1 MSMRS
6 RRRPVAPSPRHAV
19 PSVIFARCG
28 ILSLGNTQMAI
39 EIRPV
44 KTEDEYH
51 AVERLQRE
59 IWGAQDIEIIAFET
73 LMTAHKNGGVMLGA
87 FDLVEG
93 EERMV
98 GFVFG
103 FAGLTAD
110 CRVKH
115 CSHIAGALPGY
126 RDRGV
131 GYALKLKQREIVMAQ
146 GMDLITWTFDPLESR
161 NARFNF
167 HKLGA
172 TCDVYL
178 RNLYGAMRDKLN
190 AGLPSDRF
198 QVDWRIASPRVEARL
213 RGETEVSSVSALMAE
228 GVPLANRTVEGE
240 LLLPSEETMIEGKRI
255 LIQIPSDF
263 QNLKAADRNLALEW
277 RLHTRALFEEAFA
290 KGYETTDLLVEGG
303 QSYYLLE
310 RLADIRS
317 AAGQR

>member
-1 MSMRS
+1 
-6 RRRPVAPSPRHAV
+6 
-19 PSVIFARCG
+19 
-28 ILSLGNTQMAI
+28 MAI

-59 IWGAQDIEIIAFET
+59 IWGAQDIEIVAFET
-73 LMTAHKNGGVMLGA
+73 LMTAHRNGGVMLGA
-87 FDLVEG
+87 FDIAEG
-93 EERMV
+93 EEWMV

-103 FAGLTAD
+103 FVGLTAD
-110 CRVKH
+110 GRVKH

-131 GYALKLKQREIVMAQ
+131 GYALKLKQRDIVLAQ
-146 GMDLITWTFDPLESR
+146 GIDLITWTFDPLESR

-172 TCDVYL
+172 TCGVYL

-190 AGLPSDRF
+190 AGAPSDRF
-198 QVDWRIASPRVEARL
+198 QVDWRIASMRVESRR
-213 RGETEVSSVSALMAE
+213 RGEAGHSSASALMAE
-228 GVPLANRTVEGE
+228 GVPLVNPPVAGEPLRPSAPAMVEQE
-240 LLLPSEETMIEGKRI
+240 RI

-263 QNLKAADRNLALEW
+263 QSLKSTDKNLALEW

-290 KGYETTDLLVEGG
+290 KGYVVTDLLEDGG
-303 QSYYLLE
+303 RSYYLLE
-310 RLADIRS
+310 R
-317 AAGQR
+317 

>member
-1 MSMRS
+1 
-6 RRRPVAPSPRHAV
+6 
-19 PSVIFARCG
+19 
-28 ILSLGNTQMAI
+28 MAI
-39 EIRPV
+39 EIRTV
-44 KTEDEYH
+44 KIEDEYR

-59 IWGAQDIEIIAFET
+59 IWGAQDIEIVAFEM

-87 FDLVEG
+87 FDTIEG
-93 EERMV
+93 EVRMI

-110 CRVKH
+110 GRVKH

-131 GYALKLKQREIVMAQ
+131 GYALKLKQREIVLAQ
-146 GMDLITWTFDPLESR
+146 GIDLITWTFDPLESR

-172 TCDVYL
+172 TCGVYL

-198 QVDWRIASPRVEARL
+198 QVDWRLASPRVEAKL
-213 RGETEVSSVSALMAE
+213 RGEAGGPPASELMFD
-228 GVPLANRTVEGE
+228 GVPLINPPVAGAPLRPPVAAMVA
-240 LLLPSEETMIEGKRI
+240 EERI
-255 LIQIPSDF
+255 LIQIPYDF
-263 QNLKAADRNLALEW
+263 QSLKATDKDLALEW

-290 KGYETTDLLVEGG
+290 RGYMATDMLIESGR
-303 QSYYLLE
+303 SYYLLE
-310 RLADIRS
+310 VER
-317 AAGQR
+317 GN

>member
-1 MSMRS
+1 M
-6 RRRPVAPSPRHAV
+6 P
-19 PSVIFARCG
+19 
-28 ILSLGNTQMAI
+28 I

-44 KTEDEYH
+44 KTEDEYR

-59 IWGAQDIEIIAFET
+59 IWGAPDIEIVSFEM
-73 LMTAHKNGGVMLGA
+73 LMTTHKNGGVTLGA
-87 FDLVEG
+87 FDIVED

-110 CRVKH
+110 GRLKH
-115 CSHIAGALPGY
+115 CSHMAGALTGY

-131 GYALKLKQREIVMAQ
+131 GYALKLKQREIVLAQ
-146 GMDLITWTFDPLESR
+146 GIDLITWTFDPLESR

-172 TCDVYL
+172 TCNVYL

-198 QVDWRIASPRVEARL
+198 QVDWRIASSRVEARL
-213 RGETEVSSVSALMAE
+213 RGEEDARSASELISE
-228 GVPLANRTVEGE
+228 GVPLINPPAAGE
-240 LLLPSEETMIEGKRI
+240 PLRPSTMTLGGEERI

-263 QNLKAADRNLALEW
+263 QSLKAEDGNLALEW

-290 KGYETTDLLVEGG
+290 KGYLATDLLMEDGR
-303 QSYYLLE
+303 SYYLLE
-310 RLADIRS
+310 AEKGNWLFRNSRNARNIL
-317 AAGQR
+317 

>member
-1 MSMRS
+1 
-6 RRRPVAPSPRHAV
+6 
-19 PSVIFARCG
+19 
-28 ILSLGNTQMAI
+28 MAI
-39 EIRPV
+39 EIRPI

-59 IWGAQDIEIIAFET
+59 IWGAQDIEIVAFET
-73 LMTAHKNGGVMLGA
+73 LMTAHRNGGVMLGA
-87 FDLVEG
+87 FDTVEG

-103 FAGLTAD
+103 FVGLTAD
-110 CRVKH
+110 GRVKH
-115 CSHIAGALPGY
+115 CSHVAGALPGY

-131 GYALKLKQREIVMAQ
+131 GYAMKLKQREIVLAQ
-146 GMDLITWTFDPLESR
+146 GIDLITWTFDPLESR

-172 TCDVYL
+172 TCGVYL

-198 QVDWRIASPRVEARL
+198 QVDWRIASPRVESRL
-213 RGETEVSSVSALMAE
+213 RGETGVAPASALVAE
-228 GVPLANRTVEGE
+228 GVPLVNHLVAGEPLRPSAKMMVEE
-240 LLLPSEETMIEGKRI
+240 KRI

-263 QNLKAADRNLALEW
+263 QSLKAADRNLALEW

-290 KGYETTDLLVEGG
+290 KGYEATDLLVEGG
-303 QSYYLLE
+303 RSYYLLE
-310 RLADIRS
+310 Q
-317 AAGQR
+317 AGKNSKV

>member
-1 MSMRS
+1 
-6 RRRPVAPSPRHAV
+6 
-19 PSVIFARCG
+19 
-28 ILSLGNTQMAI
+28 MAI

-44 KTEDEYH
+44 KTENEYH

-59 IWGAQDIEIIAFET
+59 IWGAEDIEIIAFEV

-87 FDLVEG
+87 FDTVEG

-103 FAGLTAD
+103 FPGLTAD
-110 CRVKH
+110 GRLKH

-126 RDRGV
+126 RDRGM
-131 GYALKLKQREIVMAQ
+131 GYALKLKQREIVLAQ
-146 GMDLITWTFDPLESR
+146 GIDLITWTFDPLESR

-172 TCDVYL
+172 TCGVYL

-213 RGETEVSSVSALMAE
+213 RGKAGVPSASAPSVLMAE
-228 GVPLANRTVEGE
+228 GVPLINPPVAGE
-240 LLLPSEETMIEGKRI
+240 PLRPSMTAISGEKPI
-255 LIQIPSDF
+255 LIQIPADF
-263 QNLKAADRNLALEW
+263 QSLKANDRNLALEW
-277 RLHTRALFEEAFA
+277 RLHTRVLFEEAFA
-290 KGYETTDLLVEGG
+290 KGYLAADLLMEGG

-310 RLADIRS
+310 LKQSKR
-317 AAGQR
+317 

>member
-1 MSMRS
+1 
-6 RRRPVAPSPRHAV
+6 
-19 PSVIFARCG
+19 
-28 ILSLGNTQMAI
+28 MAI

-44 KTEDEYH
+44 KTENEYH
-51 AVERLQRE
+51 AVEQLQRE
-59 IWGAQDIEIIAFET
+59 IWGAQDIEIIAFEM

-87 FDLVEG
+87 FDIIEG

-103 FAGLTAD
+103 FTGLTAEGS
-110 CRVKH
+110 VKH

-131 GYALKLKQREIVMAQ
+131 GYALKLKQREIVLAQ
-146 GMDLITWTFDPLESR
+146 GIDLITWTFDPLESR

-172 TCDVYL
+172 TCDVYA
-178 RNLYGAMRDKLN
+178 RNLYGAMRDKMN

-198 QVDWRIASPRVEARL
+198 QVDWRIASPRVGARL
-213 RGETEVSSVSALMAE
+213 RGEAEVQPPSALMSE
-228 GVPLANRTVEGE
+228 GVPLIAPPISVEPLRLSTTAIFGE
-240 LLLPSEETMIEGKRI
+240 ERI

-263 QNLKAADRNLALEW
+263 QSLKAKDRNLALEW

-290 KGYETTDLLVEGG
+290 KGYLATDMLVEGG

-310 RLADIRS
+310 LKKLK
-317 AAGQR
+317 Q

>member
-1 MSMRS
+1 MN
-6 RRRPVAPSPRHAV
+6 
-19 PSVIFARCG
+19 C
-28 ILSLGNTQMAI
+28 MAI

-44 KTEDEYH
+44 KTENEYH

-59 IWGAQDIEIIAFET
+59 IWGMQDVEIVAFDI

-87 FDLVEG
+87 FDLVED

-103 FAGLTAD
+103 FVGLTASG
-110 CRVKH
+110 RVKH
-115 CSHIAGALPGY
+115 CSHIAGALPDF

-131 GYALKLKQREIVMAQ
+131 GYALKMKQREIVLAQ
-146 GMDLITWTFDPLESR
+146 GIDLITWTFDPLESR

-172 TCDVYL
+172 TCGVYL

-190 AGLPSDRF
+190 SGLPSDRF
-198 QVDWRIASPRVEARL
+198 QVDWRIASPRVESRL
-213 RGETEVSSVSALMAE
+213 RGDTGFSSASALMAE
-228 GVPLANRTVEGE
+228 GVPLVNPPGAGE
-240 LLLPSEETMIEGKRI
+240 PLRPSAAAMVGEERI

-263 QNLKAADRNLALEW
+263 QSLKATDRNLALEW

-290 KGYETTDLLVEGG
+290 QGYLATDLLAEGG
-303 QSYYLLE
+303 RSYYLLE
-310 RLADIRS
+310 LRS
-317 AAGQR
+317 F

>member
-1 MSMRS
+1 
-6 RRRPVAPSPRHAV
+6 
-19 PSVIFARCG
+19 
-28 ILSLGNTQMAI
+28 MAI

-59 IWGAQDIEIIAFET
+59 IWGAQDIEIVGFET

-87 FDLVEG
+87 FDIVEG

-103 FAGLTAD
+103 FVGLTAGG
-110 CRVKH
+110 RVKH

-131 GYALKLKQREIVMAQ
+131 GYALKLKQREIVLAQ
-146 GMDLITWTFDPLESR
+146 GIDLITWTFDPLESR

-172 TCDVYL
+172 TCGVYL

-190 AGLPSDRF
+190 VGLPSDRF
-198 QVDWRIASPRVEARL
+198 QVDWRVASPRVESRL
-213 RGETEVSSVSALMAE
+213 HGGGASSASALMAE
-228 GVPLANRTVEGE
+228 GVPLINPPVAGE
-240 LLLPSEETMIEGKRI
+240 SLRPSAAAVAEEERI

-263 QNLKAADRNLALEW
+263 QSLKAADGNLALEW

-290 KGYETTDLLVEGG
+290 KGYEATDLLVEGG
-303 QSYYLLE
+303 WSYYLLE
-310 RLADIRS
+310 VEGKTKS
-317 AAGQR
+317 KQ